1 MKLVAIDLDGTLLS
15 EDCMISEENTKAV
28 KEAQQQ
34 GHIITIATGRSIYD
48 TKQILA
54 KVGIDCPVIAAN
66 GAIVVNRRDVLRSLA
81 IPTEIVLELQTL
93 LENNNFYFEIYT
105 NKGIFILEE
114 GRVLLHEEIE
124 NTITEQ
130 IEAEIEIQYQQFGLH
145 SIKDFHQ
152 LNVTKLEVYKLF
164 VLTFNA
170 DKLKNLHGKLARR
183 VDISLTTSGTA
194 KLEVGHP
201 QTSKGNAL
209 QFLAEYLKIPLN
221 ETFAIGD
228 NLNDLSMFKVAG
240 TSIAMG
246 NAEEVLKF
254 QSTYVTTHHNE
265 NGVAEALRRYVI
277 NG

>member
-15 EDCMISEENTKAV
+15 EACTISEENTKAV

-34 GHIITIATGRSIYD
+34 GHIIIVATGRSIHD
-48 TKQILA
+48 AKQTL
-54 KVGIDCPVIAAN
+54 KNVGIVCPVIAAN
-66 GAIVVNRRDVLRSLA
+66 GAIVDNREDILRTLA

-93 LENNNFYFEIYT
+93 LENNDFYYEIYT
-105 NKGIFILEE
+105 NEGIFILEE
-114 GRVLLHEEIE
+114 GRVLLHQEIG
-124 NTITEQ
+124 NNITEK
-130 IEAEIEIQYQQFGLH
+130 IEAEIEIQYQQYGLNTV
-145 SIKDFHQ
+145 KDFHQ
-152 LNVTKLEVYKLF
+152 LNFSKLEVYKLF
-164 VLTFNA
+164 VLTFDA
-170 DKLKNLHGKLARR
+170 DKLKNLHGKLAGR

-209 QFLAEYLKIPLN
+209 QFLATYLKIPLN

-240 TSIAMG
+240 TSIAME